1 MLQLANLIGPD
12 LRAAL
17 DDDPEGLREV
27 LVDMHPEELAEI
39 IEDLGDMESVEL
51 IRLMGPDLAADV
63 LQRLPPDRQV
73 DVMESLE
80 ADEAAELLSEMDPD
94 DRVDVVQELTDDHA
108 ELVLAALQRAEPE
121 AAEEIRELVHYPPES
136 AGGLM
141 TTDVISLPPETKV
154 WQAIERVREIA
165 HAEDPET
172 IYYIYV
178 CAYGGKLMGVVS
190 LREMILGDPGQT
202 LAELMNSKVVRVE
215 ATDDQEVVADT
226 IARYDLPAI
235 PVVDEH
241 ERLLGLVTVDDV
253 VDVVIEEATE
263 DAQKMGGV
271 VPLEDS
277 YFATSFLEF
286 VWKRGAVLVVL
297 FMGQLLTATVMEANS
312 ALLAQTMTLVIF
324 VPLILSSGGNT
335 GSQSAALV
343 IRAMAVGEIEPSEW
357 YKVLV
362 HEVAMGL
369 CLGLILGSMG
379 FVRGYIA
386 HGEEEAL
393 HLGVAVGLSTLCV
406 VSLGATLGSVLPL
419 ATRRIGLDPAVSSNP
434 FIASLSDVLGLTIYF
449 AVAGF
454 VLHVV
459 F

>member
-1 MLQLANLIGPD
+1 MQLANLIGPD

-17 DDDPEGLREV
+17 DDDPDGLREA
-27 LVDMHPEELAEI
+27 LVDMHPE
-39 IEDLGDMESVEL
+39 
-51 IRLMGPDLAADV
+51 
-63 LQRLPPDRQV
+63 
-73 DVMESLE
+73 
-80 ADEAAELLSEMDPD
+80 
-94 DRVDVVQELTDDHA
+94 DRVDVIQELSDDHA
-108 ELVLAALQRAEPE
+108 ELVLAALQRTEPE

-141 TTDVISLPPETKV
+141 TTEVIQLPPDTKV
-154 WQAIERVREIA
+154 WQAVERVREIA
-165 HAEDPET
+165 HSEDPET

-190 LREMILGDPGQT
+190 LRQMILADPGMT
-202 LAELMNSKVVRVE
+202 LAELMNPKVVRVE
-215 ATDDQEVVADT
+215 ATDDQEIVADT
-226 IARYDLPAI
+226 IARYDLTAV
-235 PVVDEH
+235 PVVDTH

-253 VDVVIEEATE
+253 FDVMIEEATE

-277 YFATSFLEF
+277 YFATSFLSF
-286 VWKRGAVLVVL
+286 VWKRGAVLVLL
-297 FMGQLLTATVMEANS
+297 FLGQLLTATVMEANAS
-312 ALLAQTMTLVIF
+312 LLAQTMTLVIF

-343 IRAMAVGEIEPSEW
+343 IRAMAVGEIEVGEW
-357 YKVLV
+357 WRVLT

-369 CLGLILGSMG
+369 CLGLILGSMA
-379 FVRGYIA
+379 FVRGYIS
-386 HGEEEAL
+386 HGEVDAL

-419 ATRRIGLDPAVSSNP
+419 AVRRLGLDPAVSSNP
-434 FIASLSDVLGLTIYF
+434 LIASLSDVLGLTIYF

>member
-1 MLQLANLIGPD
+1 MQLANLIGPD

-17 DDDPEGLREV
+17 DDDPEGLREA
-27 LVDMHPEELAEI
+27 LEDMHPEDLAEI
-39 IEDLGDMESVEL
+39 VEDLGDLESVAL
-51 IRLMGPDLAADV
+51 IRLMGPDLAAEV
-63 LQRLPPDRQV
+63 LERLPADRQV

-80 ADEAAELLSEMDPD
+80 ADEAAGLLSEMDPD
-94 DRVDVVQELTDDHA
+94 DRVDVVQELDDDHA
-108 ELVLAALQRAEPE
+108 EIILAALQRAEPE
-121 AAEEIRELVHYPPES
+121 AAEEVRELVHYPPET

-141 TTDVISLPPETKV
+141 TPDVISLPPATKV
-154 WQAIERVREIA
+154 WQAIDRVREIA
-165 HAEDPET
+165 HAEDAET

-190 LREMILGDPGQT
+190 LREMILGESSQT
-202 LAELMNSKVVRVE
+202 LAELMNPKVVRVE
-215 ATDDQEVVADT
+215 ATDDQEVVADV
-226 IARYDLPAI
+226 IARYDLTAV
-235 PVVDEH
+235 PVVDDH

-297 FMGQLLTATVMEANS
+297 FLGQLLTATVMEANES
-312 ALLAQTMTLVIF
+312 LLHQTLSLVIF

-343 IRAMAVGEIEPSEW
+343 IRAMAVGEIEVGEW
-357 YKVLV
+357 SKVLI
-362 HEVAMGL
+362 HEVGMGL
-369 CLGLILGSMG
+369 CLGLILGLMG
-379 FVRGYIA
+379 FARGYLV
-386 HGEEEAL
+386 GGDVEAL
-393 HLGVAVGLSTLCV
+393 HMGVAVGTSTLCV
-406 VSLGATLGSVLPL
+406 VALGATIGSVLPL
-419 ATRRIGLDPAVSSNP
+419 LTRRVGLDPAVSSNP
-434 FIASLSDVLGLTIYF
+434 LIASISDVLGLTIYF

-454 VLHVV
+454 VLEAV